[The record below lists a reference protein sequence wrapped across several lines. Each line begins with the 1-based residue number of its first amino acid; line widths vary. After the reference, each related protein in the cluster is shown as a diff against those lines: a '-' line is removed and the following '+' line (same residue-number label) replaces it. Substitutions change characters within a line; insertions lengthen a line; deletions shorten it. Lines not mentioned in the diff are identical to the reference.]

1 MKKRIR
7 LTEQDI
13 NKMVKVSL
21 DEIKRLKAEQDS
33 LKEAFRRKHRQARN
47 LNEDVMY
54 RYWGINRDE
63 NYAPVLIEGITV
75 DRLMKKHGDNGY
87 VILSANR
94 SGKDEDYN
102 TKATQMLIKDLK
114 NSGFTYLPSYGGYH
128 GSDDVID
135 SYEPSFIVFNYN
147 EKGEPQDWNKLYSFA
162 LEMCGKYK
170 QDSVYVNAPGEAPNY
185 IDSNG
190 QKINSHS
197 SKNYVKNDLSQEYY
211 TSLSSQKKLRTIC
224 QKKGFQVG
232 RRFTS
237 DIQFENRMY
246 VNPMPDQLSERMRR
260 KGEIMIWDVL

>member
-54 RYWGINRDE
+54 RYWGINRNE

>member
-1 MKKRIR
+1 MKKKIR
-7 LTEQDI
+7 LTEQDL
-13 NKMVKVSL
+13 NKIVKLSL
-21 DEIKRLKAEQDS
+21 DEMKKLKAEQDA

-54 RYWGINRDE
+54 RYWGINRTE

-94 SGKDEDYN
+94 TGKDEDYN
-102 TKATQMLIKDLK
+102 TKATQSLISDLK
-114 NSGFTYLPSYGGYH
+114 NSGFSYLPSYGGYH
-128 GSDDVID
+128 GSDDVVD

-147 EKGEPQDWNKLYSFA
+147 GKGEPQDWNKLYSFA
-162 LEMCGKYK
+162 LEMCGKYH

-185 IDSNG
+185 LDSNG

-211 TSLSSQKKLRTIC
+211 TSLSSPKEIGDNISKKS
-224 QKKGFQVG
+224 FQVG

-260 KGEIMIWDVL
+260 KGEVMIWDI

>member
-1 MKKRIR
+1 MGKRIK
-7 LTEQDI
+7 LTEQDL

-21 DEIKRLKAEQDS
+21 EEMKRLKAEQDS

-54 RYWGINRDE
+54 RYWGINRNE

>member
-1 MKKRIR
+1 
-7 LTEQDI
+7 
-13 NKMVKVSL
+13 
-21 DEIKRLKAEQDS
+21 
-33 LKEAFRRKHRQARN
+33 
-47 LNEDVMY
+47 
-54 RYWGINRDE
+54 
-63 NYAPVLIEGITV
+63 
-75 DRLMKKHGDNGY
+75 
-87 VILSANR
+87 
-94 SGKDEDYN
+94 
-102 TKATQMLIKDLK
+102 MLIKDLK

-185 IDSNG
+185 LDSNG

-211 TSLSSQKKLRTIC
+211 TSLSSPKEIEDNMS
-224 QKKGFQVG
+224 KKGFQVG

-260 KGEIMIWDVL
+260 KGEVMIWDVL